1 MAAMLTRAGGVVWMQ
16 DSALD
21 LCNATFFDNTAS
33 GSGGAI
39 YADTDSSLS
48 GTDST
53 FANNTAGREGGACYH
68 NGFFP
73 MLPGRWAQV

>member
-1 MAAMLTRAGGVVWMQ
+1 MQ
-16 DSALD
+16 DSVLD
-21 LCNATFFDNTAS
+21 LRNATFVNNAAT

-53 FANNTAGREGGACYH
+53 FVNNTAGSEGGACYH

-73 MLPGRWAQV
+73 TLPGRCAHMTGH